1 MATIAKNKRLDLGTA
16 PIGSL
21 IKKFSVPA
29 IIGMLINGLYNIVDR
44 IFIGNMPEVGKEAI
58 AGVGIFAPVMIII
71 LAFGLLIGIGSVT
84 NVSIKQ
90 GQQKHGEAAKIVG
103 NAIVTSVI
111 IGLIIT
117 VVGIASQ
124 DYILKSF
131 GASDAV
137 LPFAKEYGTTIIAG
151 TVFGILTA
159 VFNNIIRA
167 DGNPKLSSMLMVIS
181 CLINIALDAILIY
194 GFDMGIKGAAI
205 ATVVA
210 QMFTTVAGIIYF
222 ASKRSNIQL
231 KLSDLKPSLISNM
244 QIMALGSSPF
254 IIQMASSAIMVIIN
268 NTIKNYGADVHIA
281 AFTTVLS
288 VAMFMFMPMV
298 GLTHGL
304 QPIIGYNYG
313 AKQYDRTKQAIKIG
327 LIASLCWLAL
337 LWIVVQLFPSLI
349 IGAFTNDDQ
358 LVSVAVHIIRRYM
371 IAMPIIAVAYVGSS
385 YMQSIGKPM
394 HAMFLSLFRQVLMI
408 IPIVLILPTIIGLDG
423 IWIAQ
428 PIADSA
434 ACVLTIVIVLREFR
448 LTSKKTSA

>member
-1 MATIAKNKRLDLGTA
+1 MAAIASVKGKLDLGTA
-16 PIGSL
+16 PVGAL

-44 IFIGNMPEVGKEAI
+44 IFIGNMPGVGNSAI
-58 AGVGIFAPVMIII
+58 AGVGIFAPVMTII

-103 NAIVTSVI
+103 NAIVTSVM

-131 GASDAV
+131 GASETV

-194 GFDMGIKGAAI
+194 GFNMGIQGAAI

-210 QMFTTVAGIIYF
+210 QIFTTVAGIIYF
-222 ASKRSNIQL
+222 VSKKSNIRL
-231 KLSDLKPSLISNM
+231 RLSDLKPSFISNM

-254 IIQMASSAIMVIIN
+254 IIQMASSAIMIIIN
-268 NTIKNYGADVHIA
+268 NTIKNYGTDIHIA
-281 AFTTVLS
+281 AYTTVISL
-288 VAMFMFMPMV
+288 AMFIFMPMV

-304 QPIIGYNYG
+304 QPIIGFNYG
-313 AKQYDRTKQAIKIG
+313 AKKFDRTKQAIKIG
-327 LIASLCWLAL
+327 VIASGIWMTL
-337 LWIVVQLFPSLI
+337 LWIIIQLFPGTFINL
-349 IGAFTNDDQ
+349 FTNNET
-358 LVSVAVHIIRRYM
+358 LVAEGIKIIRSYM
-371 IAMPIIAVAYVGSS
+371 IAMPLIAIAFVGTS

-394 HAMFLSLFRQVLMI
+394 HALFLNLFRQVIMI
-408 IPIVLILPTIIGLDG
+408 MPLIIILPKLIGLDG
-423 IWIAQ
+423 IWFAQ
-428 PIADSA
+428 PISDVVST
-434 ACVLTIVIVLREFR
+434 VLVVLIVLREFKITKR
-448 LTSKKTSA
+448 MLP